1 MKLKD
6 IITEADDY
14 QLALSQSANLQIPK
28 DLEQLKDRKYKDML
42 NKLHDLYGKGKYTEE
57 PAHFLSTAID
67 YILDDPREVDLKAAY
82 KFLHKHKNA
91 ANKLN
96 SNKREQTMKLKDI
109 LPEAGTKPE
118 QLYGK
123 AMKAT
128 KSLTR
133 EMTGLFL
140 PSTIDNLTAD
150 EIMSMIKQ
158 VDSLKSK
165 IKNLAESK

>member
-1 MKLKD
+1 MKTTENKK
-6 IITEADDY
+6 II
-14 QLALSQSANLQIPK
+14 K
-28 DLEQLKDRKYKDML
+28 
-42 NKLHDLYGKGKYTEE
+42 EE
-57 PAHFLSTAID
+57 I
-67 YILDDPREVDLKAAY
+67 
-82 KFLHKHKNA
+82 
-91 ANKLN
+91 
-96 SNKREQTMKLKDI
+96 KDI
-109 LPEAGTKPE
+109 LPKAGTNPN

-140 PSTIDNLTAD
+140 PSTIDNLTAE